1 MIPLHISQRQHIG
14 QEGKDAFMFQT
25 RQLVI
30 WHLHQ
35 VKNIMLLLYD
45 NTMLR
50 VHVFAEPF

>member
-1 MIPLHISQRQHIG
+1 
-14 QEGKDAFMFQT
+14 MFQT
-25 RQLVI
+25 HQLVI